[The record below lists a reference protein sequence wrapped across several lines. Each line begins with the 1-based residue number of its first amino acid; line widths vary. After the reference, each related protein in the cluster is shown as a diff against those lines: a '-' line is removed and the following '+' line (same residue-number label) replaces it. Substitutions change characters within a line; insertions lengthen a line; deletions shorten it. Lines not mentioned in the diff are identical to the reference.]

1 MSWDQSVD
9 FLVVGSGGG
18 GMTAA
23 LMAHDLGLEPL
34 IVEKDTLFGGTTAM
48 SGGVIWV
55 PDNHLMKAAG
65 IDDSRE
71 DALTYLRKVVGPEVA
86 ADRLEAYVDHAPKML
101 SYLEKHSRVRFN
113 AATQYADYYA
123 ELPGGKP
130 GGRSLDPVPVS
141 LRTIGDEQD
150 FLRTPTGERV
160 LKRFMISA
168 IEAHHIMSSSV
179 GRALI
184 ILKRLFLYYLDVPY
198 RLAGKRDAR
207 MTLGQALITG
217 LRASLLDRKVPLWRE
232 TGLEELITENGRVTG
247 AVVCREGKRLRIEAR
262 KGVLLAAGG
271 FARNTAMRQQYQQAP
286 IGGDWTNANPC
297 DQGDGIRA
305 GQTAGAALEFMHCA
319 WWTPTFLLPD
329 GSPEALIVGKSLPGC
344 IFVNKAGRRFVNE
357 AAPYEDVVKG
367 QYAANDQQAPSIP
380 CFMVFDARYRREY
393 TLGNGRILP
402 GKMMPD
408 ERVPPVYFESGFLQK
423 GETLRHLA
431 GKIGVD
437 PDGLEAEIARF
448 NRFAVSGIDEDFHR
462 GETLQDRYYS
472 DSKVKPNPNLAPLLE
487 PPFYATTIYPGDLG
501 TKGGLKCDAHAR
513 VLDTSGA
520 VIPGLYATGNCS
532 GAVMGNSYPGAGSTI
547 GPAMVF
553 GYIAAR
559 DAAGRHDD

>member
-23 LMAHDLGLEPL
+23 LMAHDLGMEALV
-34 IVEKDTLFGGTTAM
+34 IEKDERFGGTTAM

-55 PDNHLMKAAG
+55 PNNHLMKAAG

-71 DALTYLRKVVGPEVA
+71 EALTYLRKVVGPDVA

-101 SYLEKHSRVRFN
+101 RYLEQHSRVRYN
-113 AATQYADYYA
+113 AAVQYADYYA

-130 GGRSLDPVPVS
+130 GGRSLDPAPIS
-141 LRTIGDEQD
+141 RRALGDEQN
-150 FLRTPTGERV
+150 FIRAIPGERV
-160 LKRFMISA
+160 LKRFMLTA
-168 IEAHHIMSSSV
+168 VEAHHVMASALN
-179 GRALI
+179 RTLI
-184 ILKRLFLYYLDVPY
+184 ILKRLCLYYLDVPY
-198 RLAGKRDAR
+198 RLAGKPDAR
-207 MTLGQALITG
+207 MTLGQGLIG
-217 LRASLLDRKVPLWRE
+217 SLRASLLDRRVPISMKTSLQ
-232 TGLEELITENGRVTG
+232 ELVMENGRVTG
-247 AVVCREGKRLRIEAR
+247 VVAERDGQRVRIEAR
-262 KGVLLAAGG
+262 KGVMLAAGG
-271 FARNTAMRQQYQQAP
+271 FARNASMRQHYQQAP
-286 IGGDWTNANPC
+286 IGGDWSNANPH
-297 DQGDGIRA
+297 DQGDGIRL
-305 GQTAGAALEFMHCA
+305 GQSVGAALEFMSCA
-319 WWTPTFLLPD
+319 WWTPTYLLPD
-329 GSPEALIVGKSLPGC
+329 GSPEALIVGKSMPGC

-380 CFMVFDARYRREY
+380 CFMVLDARYRREY

-402 GKMMPD
+402 SKMMPD
-408 ERVPPVYFESGFLQK
+408 ERVPKAYFESGFLQK

-437 PDGLEAEIARF
+437 AEGLESEIARF
-448 NRFAVSGIDEDFHR
+448 NRFAVSGVDEDFHR

-472 DSKVKPNPNLAPLLE
+472 DANIKPNPTLAPIME
-487 PPFYATTIYPGDLG
+487 PPFYAITIYPGDLG
-501 TKGGLKCDAHAR
+501 TKGGLKCDARAR
-513 VLDTSGA
+513 VLNEQGD

-532 GAVMGNSYPGAGSTI
+532 GAVMGNSYPGAGATI
-547 GPAMVF
+547 GPAMTF

-559 DAAGRHDD
+559 DAAGQHDD